1 MVCFLCNKTENFILL
16 LKYCQRKV
24 YLNASKKS
32 LAFVTT
38 RHRKYNLYVQLSFTK
53 ISYLRKS
60 THLRKDAAF
69 WHFHSKKSSENMI
82 FPWNGNIRKLTKIL
96 SFQSFSQIFV
106 RRKLFFHAV
115 SRECIICHYW
125 YILNINFRFQQDVC
139 DGCHH

>member
-24 YLNASKKS
+24 YLNACKKS
-32 LAFVTT
+32 LVFVTT

-82 FPWNGNIRKLTKIL
+82 FPWNGNIRKLTKIWFFL
-96 SFQSFSQIFV
+96 SFSKIFV
-106 RRKLFFHAV
+106 RRKLYFSCSANLHQL
-115 SRECIICHYW
+115 SRSVTKIY
-125 YILNINFRFQQDVC
+125 LKNFAKIVNGF
-139 DGCHH
+139 